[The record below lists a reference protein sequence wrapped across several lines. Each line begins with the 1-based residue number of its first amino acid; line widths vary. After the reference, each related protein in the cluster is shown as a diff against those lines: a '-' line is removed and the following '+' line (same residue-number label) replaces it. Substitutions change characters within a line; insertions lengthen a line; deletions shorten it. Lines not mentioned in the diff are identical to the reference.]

1 MKVAFITPHLSTGGM
16 PQYLN
21 NKIEKLKDSAEIWV
35 FEKSHETTY
44 NTVRAR
50 IENQIGEERIIT
62 WGSNPVRSLYNKIL
76 EIKPDIVH
84 FEEPCEQFVSD
95 FLLEKIF
102 HRERTYKIFETLHDS
117 SIEPAEK
124 RFLPDKFLVV
134 SPWQVYLL
142 QSLGTPIEVIEHEIT
157 KKHQADK
164 ELSQRL
170 LSFDSSKKHVL
181 QVGIFTPRKNQ
192 RETIEIARS
201 FPDIQF
207 HFVGTL
213 AENYKFYW
221 EPILRSL
228 PANCKIWGERDD
240 VEYFYQAAD
249 LVILPSLPLFNDKE
263 TSPLV
268 IKEALHWKTPLLLRN
283 LDVYVDMFQESSN
296 LKFMGKS
303 REETLKKISNM
314 MNTEPEEKKIDI
326 FDLRFESEENKIFI
340 TYKDEKSLGL
350 VFFSV
355 KDRDSNTCIFGF
367 DSWIDHFG
375 AEIWCIPIPKPYFD
389 FAENRNFSGFKI
401 EAYQNKSD
409 LVPFFTGEIELKKSI
424 YKKRIASFPSLNYE
438 PIFVNYSQFFVD
450 WIYNGFFAGSRVKRA
465 IDIGANIGLF
475 TEWVLDRF
483 GSDTEVIS
491 VEPNSQAV
499 EAFEFLHKDKPNVHL
514 KKLAVSEKS
523 GDELELGVNPEN
535 SLISSLDHLEGLS
548 LTEKV
553 LTISLND
560 LLADFGWEECDLLK
574 IDVEGAE
581 YDIFK
586 SVTSDDLKKFKFILM
601 EFHYNNGRLRG
612 LLNKMKEAGFSID
625 IRDDDTRFITT
636 AENDRGTVFATRL
649 D

>member
-1 MKVAFITPHLSTGGM
+1 VKVAFITPHLSTGGM

-21 NKIEKLKDSAEIWV
+21 NKIEKLKDSTEIWV

-62 WGSNPVRSLYNKIL
+62 WGSNPVRLLFNKIE
-76 EIKPDIVH
+76 EINPDIVH

-95 FLLEKIF
+95 SLLEKIF
-102 HRERTYKIFETLHDS
+102 NRDRNYKIFETLHDS

-170 LSFDSSKKHVL
+170 LSFDPSKKHVL

-192 RETIEIARS
+192 RETVDIARS
-201 FPDIQF
+201 FPEIQF

-221 EPILRSL
+221 DPILRSL
-228 PANCKIWGERDD
+228 PPNCKIWGERDD

-283 LDVYVDMFQESSN
+283 MDVYVDMFQESSN

-303 REETLKKISNM
+303 REETLKIISNM

-326 FDLRFESEENKIFI
+326 FDFRFESEENKIFI
-340 TYKDEKSLGL
+340 
-350 VFFSV
+350 
-355 KDRDSNTCIFGF
+355 I
-367 DSWIDHFG
+367 
-375 AEIWCIPIPKPYFD
+375 
-389 FAENRNFSGFKI
+389 
-401 EAYQNKSD
+401 
-409 LVPFFTGEIELKKSI
+409 SI
-424 YKKRIASFPSLNYE
+424 
-438 PIFVNYSQFFVD
+438 
-450 WIYNGFFAGSRVKRA
+450 IYIYV
-465 IDIGANIGLF
+465 
-475 TEWVLDRF
+475 
-483 GSDTEVIS
+483 
-491 VEPNSQAV
+491 
-499 EAFEFLHKDKPNVHL
+499 
-514 KKLAVSEKS
+514 
-523 GDELELGVNPEN
+523 
-535 SLISSLDHLEGLS
+535 
-548 LTEKV
+548 
-553 LTISLND
+553 
-560 LLADFGWEECDLLK
+560 
-574 IDVEGAE
+574 
-581 YDIFK
+581 Y
-586 SVTSDDLKKFKFILM
+586 
-601 EFHYNNGRLRG
+601 RG
-612 LLNKMKEAGFSID
+612 C
-625 IRDDDTRFITT
+625 
-636 AENDRGTVFATRL
+636 
-649 D
+649 